1 MRPWR
6 RRGTC
11 RQSLRSPCSQPQAT
25 DPLRKVLDKPPAS
38 IFVVI
43 DEVDTDNRGVA
54 GESVSA
60 LRRRQAPRTS

>member
-1 MRPWR
+1 MATARHMPAIA
-6 RRGTC
+6 
-11 RQSLRSPCSQPQAT
+11 SIALQPTSAT
-25 DPLRKVLDKPPAS
+25 DPLRKVLGKPPAS

>member
-1 MRPWR
+1 M
-6 RRGTC
+6 
-11 RQSLRSPCSQPQAT
+11 
-25 DPLRKVLDKPPAS
+25 RKVLDKPPAS